1 MSDWKKPQRGCN
13 KTIPLNS
20 GVLRGFHAMDRL
32 TLQQLSVAGIPSFAL
47 EPPSCFYNQTQPS
60 LSWQLWTYFLCILKK
75 NFPRCLGEAMLNWL
89 GRTRVLG
96 AVFCDFALMWKF
108 RCCSVSQSC
117 MTLRPPW
124 TVAPQDPLSS
134 TFSQS
139 LLKHT
144 FIESIMLPDRLI
156 LCSALFL
163 LPSIFPSI
171 RVFSNEL
178 ALHIR
183 CPKCW
188 SFSFSISPSNEGL
201 MPRRYYI
208 HTLNI
213 NT

>member
-1 MSDWKKPQRGCN
+1 M
-13 KTIPLNS
+13 
-20 GVLRGFHAMDRL
+20 
-32 TLQQLSVAGIPSFAL
+32 
-47 EPPSCFYNQTQPS
+47 
-60 LSWQLWTYFLCILKK
+60 LWTASPFNSYRQQASLALPLSLQVVSTTRPNPLFLGNCEPTSCAYLKRT
-75 NFPRCLGEAMLNWL
+75 FPGAQGEAMLNWL

-171 RVFSNEL
+171 RVFSNEY
-178 ALHIR
+178 
-183 CPKCW
+183 
-188 SFSFSISPSNEGL
+188 SGL
-201 MPRRYYI
+201 MIDWFDLQTPKSEI
-208 HTLNI
+208 LCGIVGISTD
-213 NT
+213 

>member
-1 MSDWKKPQRGCN
+1 
-13 KTIPLNS
+13 
-20 GVLRGFHAMDRL
+20 
-32 TLQQLSVAGIPSFAL
+32 
-47 EPPSCFYNQTQPS
+47 
-60 LSWQLWTYFLCILKK
+60 
-75 NFPRCLGEAMLNWL
+75 MLNWL

-144 FIESIMLPDRLI
+144 FIESMMLPDRLI

-171 RVFSNEL
+171 RVFSNEY
-178 ALHIR
+178 
-183 CPKCW
+183 
-188 SFSFSISPSNEGL
+188 SGL
-201 MPRRYYI
+201 MIDWFDLQTPKSEILCGIVGISTDWEWRKLAHLTWI
-208 HTLNI
+208 WELNLEIICSLFPHSPAPSVNQHTSKESVKIQCSNQWVLFS
-213 NT
+213 